1 MSKRQNSFF
10 FIRNLRA
17 FCIYFLQ
24 VLKIRIWGYLL
35 FAGIAC
41 EIYLLMPSN
50 FDKKIL
56 SFFLKHQK
64 LFVKEAKLFFFNRN
78 LRAFC
83 IYFLQV
89 LKIRIWGYL
98 LFAGIAFKI
107 YLLMPSNFDEKIPFD
122 YDWFCPLKTMAF
134 INLKA
139 LPSANTFHCFLREKT
154 VYFSDEVFPLRF
166 RGYFKQQCTSLHNK
180 VQMECL

>member
-24 VLKIRIWGYLL
+24 VLKIRIWGHLL

-41 EIYLLMPSN
+41 
-50 FDKKIL
+50 
-56 SFFLKHQK
+56 
-64 LFVKEAKLFFFNRN
+64 
-78 LRAFC
+78 
-83 IYFLQV
+83 
-89 LKIRIWGYL
+89 
-98 LFAGIAFKI
+98 KI

-154 VYFSDEVFPLRF
+154 VYFSDEVFSLRF
-166 RGYFKQQCTSLHNK
+166 RGYFKQQCKLYLNCLEYLVCITLGMVLSSTT
-180 VQMECL
+180 VQCKLYRKL

>member
-1 MSKRQNSFF
+1 MKLFF

-24 VLKIRIWGYLL
+24 VLKIRIWG
-35 FAGIAC
+35 
-41 EIYLLMPSN
+41 
-50 FDKKIL
+50 
-56 SFFLKHQK
+56 H
-64 LFVKEAKLFFFNRN
+64 
-78 LRAFC
+78 
-83 IYFLQV
+83 
-89 LKIRIWGYL
+89 L

-154 VYFSDEVFPLRF
+154 VYFSDEVFSLRF
-166 RGYFKQQCTSLHNK
+166 RGYFKQQCGQGERERQNGQLIPTIFKFQSPKCIFWDRNETETK
-180 VQMECL
+180 QKP